1 MKVTG
6 HSLLGEICT
15 KISYF
20 ILHTSHVLSMD
31 SNFPPTSGCAPV
43 AHDES
48 GVGGF
53 VVFQSRNISR
63 IRMEPRIKRASYARD
78 KQEQHARHYAL
89 GDANASVPSAFPSRT
104 APNVYSCNILIN
116 YTQG

>member
-20 ILHTSHVLSMD
+20 ILHISQVLSMD
-31 SNFPPTSGCAPV
+31 SNFPPTSGCSPV

-53 VVFQSRNISR
+53 VVFQSRNVSR
-63 IRMEPRIKRASYARD
+63 IRMEPRIKRVSHARD
-78 KQEQHARHYAL
+78 KQERHATRRAL
-89 GDANASVPSAFPSRT
+89 GDANAS
-104 APNVYSCNILIN
+104 APVRFSE
-116 YTQG
+116 

>member
-6 HSLLGEICT
+6 HSLLGEVCT
-15 KISYF
+15 KILYF

-43 AHDES
+43 AHDDS

-53 VVFQSRNISR
+53 VVFQSRNVSR
-63 IRMEPRIKRASYARD
+63 IRMEPRIKRVSHARD
-78 KQEQHARHYAL
+78 KQERPATRRAL
-89 GDANASVPSAFPSRT
+89 SDANASPPSAFPSRT
-104 APNVYSCNILIN
+104 TPNIYSCNILIN